1 MGGYA
6 FERKR
11 MGADR
16 VCGKHAC
23 IVFRVVASCC
33 TTFQH
38 VELRC
43 IAVDRVRSMLQWYMM
58 QIESL
63 EQKVHSSPLYGKEE
77 QSADLGLYR
86 RSLSVPRTVQRCHTP
101 HSTAG
106 IGGLSADRRRRSL
119 PPANAVCTGGT
130 IRRTHR
136 CLSGCAGR
144 AHRLPPHR
152 GGLAQPHT
160 PAVAGPSILETSA
173 RAEVSGM
180 RTLVSG

>member
-6 FERKR
+6 FEWKR

-23 IVFRVVASCC
+23 LVLRVVASCC

-43 IAVDRVRSMLQWYMM
+43 IAVDRVRSMLQWYML

-86 RSLSVPRTVQRCHTP
+86 RSLSVTRTVQSCHTP
-101 HSTAG
+101 HSTAASTG
-106 IGGLSADRRRRSL
+106 CRLIVACAASH
-119 PPANAVCTGGT
+119 PPTQAVCTGGT
-130 IRRTHR
+130 VRFRYPSPSVHRLRRT
-136 CLSGCAGR
+136 
-144 AHRLPPHR
+144 
-152 GGLAQPHT
+152 
-160 PAVAGPSILETSA
+160 
-173 RAEVSGM
+173 
-180 RTLVSG
+180 RTQAATTQ